1 MLSSG
6 EKFTKSSLLLWHCR
20 SRGCR
25 LHKSAMLPRLPVYIL
40 ISLPVLLVQGST
52 AGSSKKS
59 PVAPASNPP
68 RPPPPVGDPSWA
80 LGLRLYQALR
90 SDSSSVNT
98 IFSPLLVASSLGALG
113 GGSVGTTAS
122 QLQDLLRTPS
132 PAKAGTRAGELLSG
146 ALKSFTEANGTSFH
160 LHTSSALFS
169 KQAPPVSQ
177 AFVKES
183 QAGFRLQHQPLGNG
197 DSKADLKQ
205 LHGWAKAGL
214 GGLEGAPLAAE
225 IQAKAGALILANAMR
240 FKGLWEREF
249 SEESTDHR
257 TFLGKK
263 YTKVMMM
270 HRAGLYRHHEDME
283 NMVQVLEAPL
293 WGGKA
298 SVVLLLPFHVE
309 SLARLDKLLTLELL
323 SKWLEKTNITS
334 LTISLP
340 KANITSTLSL
350 QKQLSALGLTDA
362 WDQKAADF
370 SGVSDKSKGKLHL
383 GAVLHWASLELAAQ
397 AGKGDAD
404 LEEENIEKPK
414 LFYADHPFII
424 FVRDNA
430 TGALL
435 LMGALDHAEGEA
447 LHDEL

>member
-1 MLSSG
+1 
-6 EKFTKSSLLLWHCR
+6 
-20 SRGCR
+20 
-25 LHKSAMLPRLPVYIL
+25 MLPRLPVYLL
-40 ISLPVLLVQGST
+40 ISLPVLLVQGSAT
-52 AGSSKKS
+52 TSSKKS
-59 PVAPASNPP
+59 SAAPASPPP
-68 RPPPPVGDPSWA
+68 RPPPPLGDPSWA

-98 IFSPLLVASSLGALG
+98 LFSPLLVASSLGALS
-113 GGSVGTTAS
+113 GGSAGTTAS
-122 QLQDLLRTPS
+122 QLQDLLKTHTPS
-132 PAKAGTRAGELLSG
+132 KAGVQAGEHLSG
-146 ALKSFTEANGTSFH
+146 ALKSFAEANVTAFH
-160 LHTSSALFS
+160 LHTSSAVFS
-169 KQAPPVSQ
+169 KQAPPVSKAFEKDGQ
-177 AFVKES
+177 AR
-183 QAGFRLQHQPLGNG
+183 FRLQHQPLGKG

-214 GGLEGAPLAAE
+214 GGLEGAPLEAE
-225 IQAKAGALILANAMR
+225 IQAKAGALILANALR

-249 SEESTDHR
+249 SEDNTDRR

-270 HRAGLYRHHEDME
+270 HRAGLYRHHEDIE

-298 SVVLLLPFHVE
+298 SLVLLLPFHVE
-309 SLARLDKLLTLELL
+309 NLARLDKLLTLELL

-334 LTISLP
+334 VAISLP
-340 KANITSTLSL
+340 KANITSTISL
-350 QKQLSALGLTDA
+350 QKQLIALGLTDA
-362 WDQKAADF
+362 WDQKVADF
-370 SGVSDKSKGKLHL
+370 SGVADKSKGKLHL
-383 GAVLHWASLELAAQ
+383 GGVLHWAFLELAAQ
-397 AGKGDAD
+397 AGKGEAD
-404 LEEENIEKPK
+404 LEEENIEEPK

>member
-1 MLSSG
+1 
-6 EKFTKSSLLLWHCR
+6 
-20 SRGCR
+20 
-25 LHKSAMLPRLPVYIL
+25 MLPRLPVYIL
-40 ISLPVLLVQGST
+40 ISLPVLLVQGGT
-52 AGSSKKS
+52 ADSSKKNPAAPSS
-59 PVAPASNPP
+59 PPP
-68 RPPPPVGDPSWA
+68 RPPPPLGDPTWA
-80 LGLRLYQALR
+80 LGLRLYKALR

-98 IFSPLLVASSLGALG
+98 LFSPLLVASSLGGALG
-113 GGSVGTTAS
+113 GGSAGTTSS
-122 QLQDLLRTPS
+122 QLQDLLKTPS
-132 PAKAGTRAGELLSG
+132 SPANAAELLSG
-146 ALKSFTEANGTSFH
+146 ALKSFTSANGTSFH
-160 LHTSSALFS
+160 LHASSALFS
-169 KQAPPVSQ
+169 KQAPAFSD

-183 QAGFRLQHQPLGNG
+183 QARFRLQHRPLGKG
-197 DSKADLKQ
+197 DSKSDLKQ

-214 GGLEGAPLAAE
+214 GGLEGAPLVAE
-225 IQAKAGALILANAMR
+225 IQAKAGALILANALH

-249 SEESTDHR
+249 AVGSTDHR

-293 WGGKA
+293 CGGKA
-298 SVVLLLPFHVE
+298 SVVLLMPFHVQ

-323 SKWLEKTNITS
+323 SKWLKETNKTS
-334 LTISLP
+334 VSISLP
-340 KANITSTLSL
+340 IANITSTHSL

-370 SGVSDKSKGKLHL
+370 SGVSGKGKGKLHL
-383 GAVLHWASLELAAQ
+383 GGVLHWASLELAAQ
-397 AGKGDAD
+397 AGKRGAD
-404 LEEENIEKPK
+404 LEEEHIEKPK
-414 LFYADHPFII
+414 LFYGDHPFII
-424 FVRDNA
+424 IVRDDA

>member
-1 MLSSG
+1 
-6 EKFTKSSLLLWHCR
+6 
-20 SRGCR
+20 
-25 LHKSAMLPRLPVYIL
+25 MLPTLPVYLL
-40 ISLPVLLVQGST
+40 IFLPALLVQGSKIST
-52 AGSSKKS
+52 SKKS
-59 PVAPASNPP
+59 PAAPASPPP
-68 RPPPPVGDPSWA
+68 RPPPPLLDDLTWN
-80 LGLRLYQALR
+80 LGLRLHQVLR
-90 SDSSSVNT
+90 SESGSVNT
-98 IFSPLLVASSLGALG
+98 LFSPLLVASSLGALG
-113 GGSVGTTAS
+113 GGSAGTTAS
-122 QLQDLLRTPS
+122 QVQDLLKTS
-132 PAKAGTRAGELLSG
+132 SSSKAGSQVREHLAK

-177 AFVKES
+177 AFVKDS
-183 QAGFRLQHQPLGNG
+183 QANFRLQHKPLEKG

-214 GGLEGAPLAAE
+214 GGWEGAPLGTE
-225 IQAKAGALILANAMR
+225 IQTKAGALILASALR
-240 FKGLWEREF
+240 LKGLWGREF
-249 SEESTDHR
+249 SEEFTDCR
-257 TFLGKK
+257 TFLGKT
-263 YTKVMMM
+263 YTKVVMM

-293 WGGKA
+293 WGDKA
-298 SVVLLLPFHVE
+298 SLVLLLPFHVGN
-309 SLARLDKLLTLELL
+309 LARLDKLLTLELL
-323 SKWLEKTNITS
+323 SKWLESTRVTS
-334 LTISLP
+334 VAISLP
-340 KANITSTLSL
+340 MANISSTLSL

-362 WDQKAADF
+362 WDQKVADF

-383 GAVLHWASLELAAQ
+383 GGVLHWASLELAAQ

-414 LFYADHPFII
+414 LFYADHPFLI
-424 FVRDNA
+424 FVRDNV

>member
-1 MLSSG
+1 
-6 EKFTKSSLLLWHCR
+6 
-20 SRGCR
+20 
-25 LHKSAMLPRLPVYIL
+25 MLPRLPVYLL

-52 AGSSKKS
+52 TSSPRKS
-59 PVAPASNPP
+59 SAAPASPPP
-68 RPPPPVGDPSWA
+68 RPPPPLGDPSWA

-90 SDSSSVNT
+90 SDSSPVNT
-98 IFSPLLVASSLGALG
+98 LFSPLLVASSLGALG
-113 GGSVGTTAS
+113 GGSAGTTAS
-122 QLQDLLRTPS
+122 QLQNLLNTPS
-132 PAKAGTRAGELLSG
+132 PSKAGAQAGDLLSR
-146 ALKSFTEANGTSFH
+146 ALKSFAEANLSTFH
-160 LHTSSALFS
+160 LHTSSAVFS
-169 KQAPPVSQ
+169 KQAPAVSQ
-177 AFVKES
+177 AFVKDS
-183 QAGFRLQHQPLGNG
+183 QARFRLQHQPLGKG

-214 GGLEGAPLAAE
+214 GGLEGAPLKAE
-225 IQAKAGALILANAMR
+225 IQAKAGALILANALR

-249 SEESTDHR
+249 SDESKEQR

-270 HRAGLYRHHEDME
+270 HRAGLYRHHEDIE
-283 NMVQVLEAPL
+283 NMVQVLELPL

-298 SVVLLLPFHVE
+298 SLVLLLPFHVE
-309 SLARLDKLLTLELL
+309 NLTRLDKLLTLELL
-323 SKWLEKTNITS
+323 SKWLEKTSITS
-334 LTISLP
+334 VAISLP
-340 KANITSTLSL
+340 KANITSTFSL
-350 QKQLSALGLTDA
+350 QKQLFALGLTDA
-362 WDQKAADF
+362 WDQKLADF
-370 SGVSDKSKGKLHL
+370 SGVSDKGKLHL
-383 GAVLHWASLELAAQ
+383 GGVLHWASLELASQ
-397 AGKGDAD
+397 AGKGDTD

>member
-1 MLSSG
+1 
-6 EKFTKSSLLLWHCR
+6 
-20 SRGCR
+20 
-25 LHKSAMLPRLPVYIL
+25 MLPRLPVYLL

-52 AGSSKKS
+52 NGTSKKS
-59 PVAPASNPP
+59 SAAPPSPPP
-68 RPPPPVGDPSWA
+68 RPPPLLGDPTWA
-80 LGLRLYQALR
+80 LGVRLYQALR
-90 SDSSSVNT
+90 SDSGSVNT
-98 IFSPLLVASSLGALG
+98 LFSPLLVASSLGALG
-113 GGSVGTTAS
+113 GASAGTTAS
-122 QLQDLLRTPS
+122 QLQDLLKTPS
-132 PAKAGTRAGELLSG
+132 PAKAGAKTGEVLSG
-146 ALKSFTEANGTSFH
+146 ALKSFTEANVTTFH
-160 LHTSSALFS
+160 LHTSSAVFS
-169 KQAPPVSQ
+169 KQTPPVSQ
-177 AFVKES
+177 AFVKDS
-183 QAGFRLQHQPLGNG
+183 QARFRLQHQPLGKG

-214 GGLEGAPLAAE
+214 GGLEGAPLEAE
-225 IQAKAGALILANAMR
+225 IQAKAGALILANALR

-249 SEESTDHR
+249 SGESKDLR

-270 HRAGLYRHHEDME
+270 HRAGLYRHYEDVE

-293 WGGKA
+293 SGGKV
-298 SVVLLLPFHVE
+298 SLVLLLPFHVE
-309 SLARLDKLLTLELL
+309 NLARLDKLLTLELL
-323 SKWLEKTNITS
+323 SKWLEKTSVTS
-334 LTISLP
+334 VAISLP
-340 KANITSTLSL
+340 KANISSALSL
-350 QKQLSALGLTDA
+350 RKQLSALGLTDA
-362 WDQKAADF
+362 WDQKVADF

-383 GAVLHWASLELAAQ
+383 GGVLHWASLELAAE
-397 AGKGDAD
+397 AGKGETD

>member
-1 MLSSG
+1 
-6 EKFTKSSLLLWHCR
+6 
-20 SRGCR
+20 
-25 LHKSAMLPRLPVYIL
+25 MLPRLPVYIL
-40 ISLPVLLVQGST
+40 ISLPALLVHGST
-52 AGSSKKS
+52 SKKS
-59 PVAPASNPP
+59 PAAPPS
-68 RPPPPVGDPSWA
+68 PPPIGDPSWA
-80 LGLRLYQALR
+80 LGVHLYKALR

-98 IFSPLLVASSLGALG
+98 LFSPLLVASSLGALG
-113 GGSVGTTAS
+113 GGSAGATSS
-122 QLQDLLRTPS
+122 QLQHLLETPS
-132 PAKAGTRAGELLSG
+132 TAKAGELLSA
-146 ALKSFTEANGTSFH
+146 ALKSFTEANGSSFH

-169 KQAPPVSQ
+169 KQAPPVSE

-183 QAGFRLQHQPLGNG
+183 RARFRLQHQPLGKG
-197 DSKADLKQ
+197 GSKADVKQ

-225 IQAKAGALILANAMR
+225 IQAKAGALIVANALR

-249 SEESTDHR
+249 SEENTDRR
-257 TFLGKK
+257 TFLGTK

-270 HRAGLYRHHEDME
+270 HRAGLYRHHEDVQ
-283 NMVQVLEAPL
+283 NMVQVLELPL
-293 WGGKA
+293 CGGKA

-309 SLARLDKLLTLELL
+309 SLARLEKLLTLELL

-334 LTISLP
+334 MSISLP

-370 SGVSDKSKGKLHL
+370 SGVSDKGKGKLHL
-383 GAVLHWASLELAAQ
+383 ADVLHWASLELAGQ
-397 AGKGDAD
+397 AGKGAAD
-404 LEEENIEKPK
+404 LVEENIEKPK

-424 FVRDNA
+424 FVRDNT

-435 LMGALDHAEGEA
+435 LIGALDRAEGEA